1 MALNQVDEEE
11 PDIEPDIR
19 TQERVARNDALF
31 REANEGIE
39 DAATKYEVLDQ
50 VPFICE
56 CANENCRKLLVL
68 SVAEYEEIRQHPR
81 HFLHA
86 PGHVR
91 ADEGAGQVVTDR
103 GRYTIVEKTGHAGE
117 VVEQLD
123 PRGGGN

>member
-1 MALNQVDEEE
+1 MALNQVDEE
-11 PDIEPDIR
+11 EPDIR

-39 DAATKYEVLDQ
+39 DAATKQEVLDQ

-56 CANENCRKLLVL
+56 CADGNCRELLVL
-68 SVAEYEEIRQHPR
+68 SIDEYEEIRQDSR
-81 HFLHA
+81 HFLNA

-91 ADEGAGQVVTDR
+91 ADEGAGQVVKDR
-103 GRYTIVEKTGHAGE
+103 GRYTIVAKTGHAGD

-123 PRGGGN
+123 PRGEND

>member
-1 MALNQVDEEE
+1 MALNQVDEDE
-11 PDIEPDIR
+11 PDLR

-39 DAATKYEVLDQ
+39 DAATKYDVLDQ

-56 CANENCRKLLVL
+56 CADGTCRELLVL
-68 SVAEYEEIRQHPR
+68 SIAEYEEIRQHPR

-86 PGHVR
+86 PEHVR
-91 ADEGAGQVVTDR
+91 ADEGAAQVVKDR
-103 GRYTIVEKTGHAGE
+103 GRYTIVAKTGYAGD

-123 PRGGGN
+123 PRGGES